1 MSKDICLATCSKRC
15 TPLPP
20 YTRRL
25 SLETCFLN
33 HNSGETRHGK
43 RLRECEGGVR
53 EKKTK
58 SLPKACL
65 AREKTSSLKP
75 LKWFLYIGCLK
86 ERMFF
91 SGHSPINSDFTSSCF
106 LLVYIS
112 ILDVAFLSFL
122 LPYSKHTKLDP
133 KRCVAAATISGLFKP
148 SKALRGGLSI
158 PSHW

>member
-1 MSKDICLATCSKRC
+1 MSKDIFLATCSKRC

-20 YTRRL
+20 YMRCL
-25 SLETCFLN
+25 SLETCFFN

-65 AREKTSSLKP
+65 AREKTSSLTP

-86 ERMFF
+86 ERMLFF
-91 SGHSPINSDFTSSCF
+91 LDIHQFIQ
-106 LLVYIS
+106 IS
-112 ILDVAFLSFL
+112 LQVVFFLSISLFSKL
-122 LPYSKHTKLDP
+122 LSFHFYFRIQNT
-133 KRCVAAATISGLFKP
+133 P
-148 SKALRGGLSI
+148 SLTPNSLLL
-158 PSHW
+158 